1 MAQHDTY
8 TTTASRQRLLAA
20 PVLLWSSLIQK
31 PQQIEEIHEKT
42 TRSRCQNQFTEEKN
56 TLGLD
61 KIYELCTGI
70 SLKYVRGR
78 NGHDSIVVGFTTT
91 CVISAYRH

>member
-1 MAQHDTY
+1 LAQHDTY
-8 TTTASRQRLLAA
+8 TTTASQQRLPAA
-20 PVLLWSSLIQK
+20 PVLLWSSLIKK
-31 PQQIEEIHEKT
+31 PQQIEEIHKKT
-42 TRSRCQNQFTEEKN
+42 TRSRCQNQFTEEKKHIKVR
-56 TLGLD
+56 

>member
-1 MAQHDTY
+1 LAQHDTY

-56 TLGLD
+56 ILRLDNRGLNPQSTALEASMLT
-61 KIYELCTGI
+61 IMPLMQ
-70 SLKYVRGR
+70 
-78 NGHDSIVVGFTTT
+78 GFFL
-91 CVISAYRH
+91 